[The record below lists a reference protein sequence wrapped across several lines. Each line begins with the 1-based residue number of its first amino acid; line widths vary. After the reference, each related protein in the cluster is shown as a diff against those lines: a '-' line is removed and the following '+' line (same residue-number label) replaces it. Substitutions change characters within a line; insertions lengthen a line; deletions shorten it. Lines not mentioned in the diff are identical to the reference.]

1 MAASLPI
8 RAAVFDVGMVLLRFD
23 FSRTTRRLAPR
34 CSVPVERMAAA
45 VWEGGLVDE
54 YDRGRITCRAFAA
67 EAARRIAFLGTPSEL
82 LDAWSD
88 IFEPNPAMFERVRR
102 WKARGL
108 PLFLLS
114 NTCEAHVRFFTG
126 RWDVFREFAG
136 AVYSCRVGA
145 LKPEPA
151 IYRALLE
158 GHGVDPSSAVFIDDR
173 AENIAAARR
182 LGMAGIEYRDER
194 GLAEALRPLGLD

>member
-1 MAASLPI
+1 MLPETPI

-34 CSVPVERMAAA
+34 CSVPVRKMAAR
-45 VWEGGLVDE
+45 VWESGLVDD
-54 YDRGRITCRAFAA
+54 YDRGRIGCEDFAT
-67 EAARRIAFLGTPSEL
+67 EASRRIGFAGAPGEL

-88 IFEPNPAMFERVRR
+88 IFDPNPPMFDRVLR

-114 NTCEAHVRFFTG
+114 NTCESHVRFFTG
-126 RWDVFREFAG
+126 RWDIFREFDG
-136 AVYSCRVGA
+136 AIYSCRVDA

-151 IYRALLE
+151 IYQALFS
-158 GHGVDPSSAVFIDDR
+158 GHGVDPATTVFIDDR
-173 AENIAAARR
+173 PENIETARA
-182 LGMAGIEYRDER
+182 LGLHALEYRDEATLVAE
-194 GLAEALRPLGLD
+194 LAPLGLD